1 VLLSDV
7 ALDPYSSEGH
17 DGLVENNQILND
29 ETINLLIEQ
38 ALVHAEAG
46 VDFVAPSDMMDGRV
60 GQIRKHLDK
69 KGFQD
74 VGIWSYTAKYASCF
88 YGPFREALDSAPK
101 FGDKKTYQ
109 MDPANKREALRELQ
123 LDIQEGSDV
132 VMVKPAGAYLDIIAM
147 FKRRS
152 NVPVAAYQVSGE
164 YAMIWAAHEKGW
176 LDGDKALI
184 ESLTSIHRAGADII
198 ITYGAIKAAKLI
210 QY

>member
-1 VLLSDV
+1 
-7 ALDPYSSEGH
+7 
-17 DGLVENNQILND
+17 
-29 ETINLLIEQ
+29 
-38 ALVHAEAG
+38 
-46 VDFVAPSDMMDGRV
+46 
-60 GQIRKHLDK
+60 
-69 KGFQD
+69 
-74 VGIWSYTAKYASCF
+74 
-88 YGPFREALDSAPK
+88 
-101 FGDKKTYQ
+101 